1 MLRYRFAMGLLITD
15 RHERAALAGVTCDSL
30 EDALALGSGAWDE
43 FVARAGSGSPFMSW
57 AWHHAWAES
66 APAAALDASQV
77 LRLHDADGSLQAL
90 MPVRVGL
97 ERFRRITV
105 RALRW
110 AVGDDG
116 CPDEVDLPALPN
128 ADVGPLAAALEQ
140 MPWQVLVLSNLAEH
154 APHAKRLCAT
164 LEARGHTVR
173 YRPVWRC
180 PQFQL
185 PASWDAYLAGL
196 SANRRQIL
204 RRKERSLYRD
214 HTVTITDY
222 DGEHLESGWQR
233 LLALHRMRW
242 EEDGGGA
249 FRDPRIVRM
258 QRQFADEMA
267 RRGRLWLSTLDVD
280 GAPAAAW
287 YGFASDTTVY
297 FYQGGRDPRCDRDSV
312 GLVLMAVMIR
322 RAIERGFRTFN
333 FLRGDDPYKRQW
345 TADAQTTGEFVVF
358 RAGWAGLSLRLLDS
372 LAGGGSNVA

>member
-1 MLRYRFAMGLLITD
+1 MGVLITD
-15 RHERAALAGVTCDSL
+15 RPEREAVAGVTCGSL
-30 EDALALGSGAWDE
+30 ADALALGSGAWDE
-43 FVARAGSGSPFMSW
+43 LVARAVSGSPFMSW
-57 AWHHAWAES
+57 AWHRAWAES
-66 APAAALDASQV
+66 APAAAVDASQV
-77 LRLHDADGSLQAL
+77 LQLHGSDGSRQAL
-90 MPVRVGL
+90 MPVRVSL

-110 AVGDDG
+110 AAGDDG

-128 ADVGPLAAALEQ
+128 ADVGPLAAALDG
-140 MPWQVLVLSNLAEH
+140 MPWQVLALSNLAEH

-173 YRPVWRC
+173 YRPMWRC

-204 RRKERSLYRD
+204 RRKERGLHRD

-222 DGEHLESGWQR
+222 DGERLESGWEH

-249 FRDPRIVRM
+249 FSDPRIVRM
-258 QRQFADEMA
+258 QRRFADEMA
-267 RRGRLWLSTLDVD
+267 GQGRLWLATLDVD
-280 GAPAAAW
+280 GQPAAAW

-297 FYQGGRDPRCDRDSV
+297 FYQGGRDPRWDRDSV

-345 TADAQTTGEFVVF
+345 TSEAQTTGEFVVF
-358 RAGWAGLSLRLLDS
+358 RAGWRGLSLRLLDS
-372 LAGGGSNVA
+372 LAGLRNGGNGSNVA